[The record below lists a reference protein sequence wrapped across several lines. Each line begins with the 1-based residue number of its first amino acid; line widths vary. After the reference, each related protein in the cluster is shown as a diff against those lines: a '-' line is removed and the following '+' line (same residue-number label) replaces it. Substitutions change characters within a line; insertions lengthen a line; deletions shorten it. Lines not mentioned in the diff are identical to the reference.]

1 MKLRVLIFEDI
12 HLQNVLVLL
21 LFSMKRSYLL
31 TAKINLVVNIYTAYI
46 QVSVFGDILVRIFP
60 HSD

>member
-12 HLQNVLVLL
+12 HLQNVLILL